1 MGKSKTVKTARKS
14 RTGNSTQVT
23 SVMMNKILG
32 AIVSKA
38 SKPGP
43 KLSLYQ
49 KAYVNECSCFLISSL
64 MELYPAFA
72 AKMNPRKLEQLL
84 GKFLRSCKQTRS
96 KMTGGTLALKK
107 HRRTMS
113 GGSLFLGV
121 FMLLYAMFVTRAS
134 IEQMNQQNPFR
145 KSEYT
150 MLNLAKEETLTFQIT
165 RDNLMR
171 WLKEPSVILAEA
183 TNTLLMKAV
192 KIVGKVTN
200 EYTEGL
206 EQAVSDH
213 CMGESSGEV
222 PELRNRILE
231 VPEQEFR
238 APAPQPAP
246 EPMPEEPSRWSTFT
260 SRSWSAFSGAAST
273 ADQAMDRLAKVHLAA
288 VNLFDMPGCIQRV
301 HDIKY
306 QEFLDKLKS
315 EHARLKL
322 DIHNWGKKGQ
332 NDVHLIFTLFQS
344 AIGFILGAFGISA
357 TRLMNRN
364 TQNEIMGEAY
374 NMNKENSTEQ
384 LLLRHPS
391 RPLSGP
397 ALVMPP
403 LAQDQPYLQS
413 FGPQALVQPLQAFGQ
428 LPQIGYEDERAER
441 ERRAMLAVQA
451 NMNRLIRP
459 AMNAV
464 ERQHQDRRAHMQRS
478 IAASEHHQAM
488 EAEQARQLEQ
498 ERRMYMRKTIEASQQ
513 QQAMAAEQARQRQEE
528 IAHIKR
534 VADEIAAGMR
544 KRR

>member
-1 MGKSKTVKTARKS
+1 MRKSKTARKS
-14 RTGNSTQVT
+14 RMVRTSNLTPVT
-23 SVMMNKILG
+23 LNKILG
-32 AIVSKA
+32 VIVSKA

-72 AKMNPRKLEQLL
+72 SKMNPGKLEQLL
-84 GKFLRSCKQTRS
+84 GKFLRSCKQSRS

-107 HRRTMS
+107 HRRTIS
-113 GGSLFLGV
+113 GGSLFVGV

-145 KSEYT
+145 KSDYT
-150 MLNLAKEETLTFQIT
+150 MLNLVKEETLTFQIT

-171 WLKEPSVILAEA
+171 WVKEPSVILAEA

-213 CMGESSGEV
+213 CMGESSGDV
-222 PELRNRILE
+222 PELRNRTIE
-231 VPEQEFR
+231 VPEQEEFR
-238 APAPQPAP
+238 TPGPAPQPAP
-246 EPMPEEPSRWSTFT
+246 EPMPEEPSRWSSFT

-306 QEFLDKLKS
+306 QEFLDKLKN

-322 DIHNWGKKGQ
+322 DIHTWGKKGQ
-332 NDVHLIFTLFQS
+332 NDIHLIFHLFQT

-364 TQNEIMGEAY
+364 TQKERLGKAY
-374 NMNKENSTEQ
+374 NINEENSPPDQ
-384 LLLRHPS
+384 IMPRQPS
-391 RPLSGP
+391 IPLLSGP
-397 ALVMPP
+397 SGPSLVMPP
-403 LAQDQPYLQS
+403 LAQDQPYLQP
-413 FGPQALVQPLQAFGQ
+413 FGQQAFGQ
-428 LPQIGYEDERAER
+428 LPQLGYENEQAER

-464 ERQHQDRRAHMQRS
+464 ERQHQERRAHMQRS
-478 IAASEHHQAM
+478 IAASERHQAM
-488 EAEQARQLEQ
+488 EAEQARQLEE
-498 ERRMYMRKTIEASQQ
+498 ERRAYMRKTIEASQR
-513 QQAMAAEQARQRQEE
+513 QQALAAEEVRRRQEE